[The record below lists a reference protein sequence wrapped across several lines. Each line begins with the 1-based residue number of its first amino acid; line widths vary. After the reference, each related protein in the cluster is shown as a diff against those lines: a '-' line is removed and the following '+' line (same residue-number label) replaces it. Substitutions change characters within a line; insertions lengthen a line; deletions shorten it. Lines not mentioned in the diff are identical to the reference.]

1 MGGPNGSQGAFWLI
15 LGLKTAI
22 FEQFSKKFYIFL
34 QICPKIGIFCPKMSQ
49 KAPRGP
55 LGPPKMTKIV
65 FLSCQD
71 MKTPCWEKEF
81 LSYLP

>member
-34 QICPKIGIFCPKMSQ
+34 LFKIF
-49 KAPRGP
+49 
-55 LGPPKMTKIV
+55 LYFKIIKK
-65 FLSCQD
+65 LI
-71 MKTPCWEKEF
+71 
-81 LSYLP
+81 